1 MSSFGLTPQQ
11 RRFLHTFGYLHLRG
25 LLADA
30 IDGVRAGFE
39 RLLTEN
45 GGAAY
50 AGEHRF
56 TISPGIN
63 WSEDLCRDFL
73 DAPQVDGVLSSVLG
87 ADYQYW
93 NSELSYCAGD
103 TPWHSDSPWP
113 EDRRTPSWYELLVYL
128 DPLTAETG
136 ALRVLPGSHLVQDA
150 FASLFHRGIMDETE
164 SALVDPSHAWGVV
177 GPEVPAIALPSE
189 PGDVILL
196 NHMTAHASFGGVA
209 RRRLMTAVFFPRLDD
224 TEIHQLVEAN
234 RRRGF
239 TRRHL
244 FNDGAPILRTAS
256 PRRLSHLE
264 QLLAHT
270 ADDADVLR
278 TLLGVSKATRR

>member
-1 MSSFGLTPQQ
+1 MSSFGLTPPQ
-11 RRFLHTFGYLHLRG
+11 RRFLDTFGYLHLRG

-30 IDGVRAGFE
+30 IDRIRTGFE
-39 RLLTEN
+39 RLLIEN

-87 ADYQYW
+87 RDYQYW
-93 NSELSYCAGD
+93 NSELHYCAGD
-103 TPWHSDSPWP
+103 TPWHTDSPWP
-113 EDRRTPSWYELLVYL
+113 EDRRTPTWYELLVYL

-136 ALRVLPGSHLVQDA
+136 ALRVLPGSHHVQDA
-150 FASLFHRGIMDETE
+150 FAGLFHRGIMDDAA
-164 SALVDPSHAWGVV
+164 SALVDPAHAWGVD
-177 GPEVPAIALPSE
+177 GPDVPAIALPSE

-224 TEIHQLVEAN
+224 TAIHRLVEAN
-234 RRRGF
+234 RGRGF
-239 TRRHL
+239 TRSRL
-244 FNDGAPILRTAS
+244 FDDSAPILRTAS
-256 PRRLSHLE
+256 ARRLSHLE
-264 QLLAHT
+264 QQLAHT
-270 ADDADVLR
+270 PDDAAVLR
-278 TLLGVSKATRR
+278 NLFGVS